1 MIVIFFLNIKY
12 QESIM
17 MTVNCSYRREYRKMK
32 DLKIN
37 VFTLYLYWLS
47 DDEKN
52 SFPILMNSIYNY
64 INNCYHFKDSI
75 SWPAQLPLYLLLV
88 VAWCCKVWTK
98 LRIIKKVIYLNS
110 RGFLLFLAF
119 LKEYNSIIHDF
130 CETLSESSEKE

>member
-52 SFPILMNSIYNY
+52 SFPILMNSIYSY

-75 SWPAQLPLYLLLV
+75 SWPAQLPL
-88 VAWCCKVWTK
+88 
-98 LRIIKKVIYLNS
+98 
-110 RGFLLFLAF
+110 
-119 LKEYNSIIHDF
+119 
-130 CETLSESSEKE
+130 